1 MKQKILLIIALFAI
15 VAGARAQRLY
25 KSNVVVEKN
34 ELLESNVTIWKRWA
48 RPKIYFTKELLDARL
63 QDLAQRP
70 TEIKDIEY
78 YETGVT
84 YPEGTDENGN
94 QIRKPYY
101 NLIYYQKEVGNVR
114 NSFRG
119 TFDLYKNP
127 DGTPH
132 HAVVKSLEEG
142 TMSSGDIAIHW
153 IINEVTHE
161 GLTYPVTEVGD
172 EVCWNGNANKT
183 LYARV
188 VGITM
193 PNLTTVGEASFY
205 NGAGDVML
213 FQNLETLN
221 LPNLTTVGDHS
232 FHSGGGLCDA
242 FSSLKVLNLPN
253 LETVGEYAF
262 SGGYYLVESV
272 YVPKLKKAGGNSFV
286 IGTSEVR
293 GVQHTNVYLP
303 IDVLPR
309 RNCFQQRNGG
319 ITFHILDNGG
329 KINNLSAEA
338 ILGGVKS
345 RFLVP
350 SLGKAQALA
359 ELWSLRFNYE
369 VYSPVPV
376 SKANDGYGTMV
387 IEPGDAWA
395 SYTQDGV
402 TYANYYD
409 FNRALTAADVEK
421 PFDGTDFNVPE
432 DYRHKWFVATSY
444 TDNNKQE
451 GTLTITS
458 PFEYGV
464 RPGDGFLLQGPAF
477 SGTGDGV
484 MWVPVATV
492 PDDSYSYLESP
503 NPYTDTNY
511 FKAGTGAA
519 VAKESDGCRNFYY
532 TSPTGFWECRNTVIP
547 TNRAYLALPSE
558 MTANAKQ
565 ISFVID
571 DGEGEVTGVVNVNPD
586 RYTMS
591 EEGEL
596 VPCQGDGA
604 WYTLEGF
611 RLQGKPTTKGIYLH
625 NGRKEVIK

>member
-15 VAGARAQRLY
+15 VVGARAQTLY

-34 ELLESNVTIWKRWA
+34 ELLESNVTVWKRWA
-48 RPKIYFTKELLDARL
+48 KQRLKKEQLDARL
-63 QDLAQRP
+63 QDFAQRP

-78 YETGVT
+78 YEMNDSYSDGV
-84 YPEGTDENGN
+84 
-94 QIRKPYY
+94 QIKKPYHF
-101 NLIYYQKEVGNVR
+101 LIYYQKEVGNVR
-114 NSFRG
+114 NSFQG
-119 TFDLYKNP
+119 EFDLYKNP

-132 HAVVKSLEEG
+132 HAVVKSLREG
-142 TMSSGDIAIHW
+142 TMSVGDIAIHW

-172 EVCWNGNANKT
+172 EVCCNGGGSNSNDGLV
-183 LYARV
+183 LYHSV

-193 PNLTTVGEASFY
+193 QNLTTVGELSFF
-205 NGAGDVML
+205 NGGGGVMF

-221 LPNLTTVGDHS
+221 LPNLTTVGDES
-232 FHSGGGLCDA
+232 FFNGGGDCDA
-242 FSSLKVLNLPN
+242 FASLKVLNLLN
-253 LETVGEYAF
+253 LETVGEYVF
-262 SGGYYLVESV
+262 SGGYHLVESV
-272 YVPKLKKAGGNSFV
+272 YVPKLKKAGGYSFA
-286 IGTSEVR
+286 IGDSQVR

-309 RNCFQQRNGG
+309 WDCFQQRNGG

-329 KINNLSAEA
+329 KINNLSVNA
-338 ILGGVKS
+338 IAGGVKN

-402 TYANYYD
+402 TYVNHYD

-421 PFDGTDFNVPE
+421 PFDGTDFNAPE

-458 PFEYGV
+458 PNKYGV
-464 RPGDGFLLQGPAF
+464 RPGDGFLWQGPAF

-492 PDDSYSYLESP
+492 PHH
-503 NPYTDTNY
+503 DTNY

-519 VAKESDGCRNFYY
+519 VPRESDGCRNFYY

-571 DGEGEVTGVVNVNPD
+571 DGEGQVTGVVNVNPD

>member
-15 VAGARAQRLY
+15 VVGARAQTLY

-34 ELLESNVTIWKRWA
+34 ELLESNVTVWKRWA
-48 RPKIYFTKELLDARL
+48 KQRLKKEQLDARL
-63 QDLAQRP
+63 QDFAQRP

-78 YETGVT
+78 YEMNDSYSDGV
-84 YPEGTDENGN
+84 
-94 QIRKPYY
+94 QIKKPYHF
-101 NLIYYQKEVGNVR
+101 LIYYQKEVGNVR
-114 NSFRG
+114 NSFQG
-119 TFDLYKNP
+119 EFDLYKNP

-132 HAVVKSLEEG
+132 HAVVKSLREG
-142 TMSSGDIAIHW
+142 TMSAGDIAIHW
-153 IINEVTHE
+153 IINEVEYE

-172 EVCWNGNANKT
+172 EVCQAAGGGVSENIDGVVS
-183 LYARV
+183 YHSV

-193 PNLTTVGEASFY
+193 QNLTTVGEHSFFCGGGY
-205 NGAGDVML
+205 VMF

-221 LPNLTTVGDHS
+221 LPNLTTVGEAS
-232 FHSGGGLCDA
+232 FDCGAAEFNGENY
-242 FSSLKVLNLPN
+242 SSLKVLNLPN
-253 LETVGEYAF
+253 LETIGQ
-262 SGGYYLVESV
+262 ESFCGNFPFLESI
-272 YVPKLKKAGGNSFV
+272 YVPKLKVGSV
-286 IGTSEVR
+286 IFYMFSEKVR

-303 IDVLPR
+303 IDVLVHE
-309 RNCFQQRNGG
+309 CGFIKSNGG
-319 ITFHILDNGG
+319 VTFHILDNDGR
-329 KINNLSAEA
+329 ISNLSAET
-338 ILGGVKS
+338 IVGGVKN

-350 SLGKAQALA
+350 LGKAQALA
-359 ELWSLRFNYE
+359 QLWALAYNSKNE

-421 PFDGTDFNVPE
+421 PFDGTDFNAPE

-458 PFEYGV
+458 PNKYGV
-464 RPGDGFLLQGPAF
+464 RPGDGFLWQGPAF

-484 MWVPVATV
+484 MWVPVACNGRI
-492 PDDSYSYLESP
+492 SR
-503 NPYTDTNY
+503 PYTDTNY

-519 VAKESDGCRNFYY
+519 VPRESDGCRNFYY

-571 DGEGEVTGVVNVNPD
+571 DGEGEVTGIVSLTPNP
-586 RYTMS
+586 S
-591 EEGEL
+591 PEGEGGYYSL
-596 VPCQGDGA
+596 DGRK
-604 WYTLEGF
+604 LN
-611 RLQGKPTTKGIYLH
+611 GKPTTKGIYLH

>member
-15 VAGARAQRLY
+15 VAGARAQTLY

-48 RPKIYFTKELLDARL
+48 KQRLKKEQLDARL

-78 YETGVT
+78 YETNAI
-84 YPEGTDENGN
+84 YWDTDENGE
-94 QIRKPYY
+94 QIRKPYHF
-101 NLIYYQKEVGNVR
+101 LIYYQKEVGNVR
-114 NSFRG
+114 NSFQG

-142 TMSSGDIAIHW
+142 TMSVGDIAIHW

-172 EVCWNGNANKT
+172 NVCYNGTGASDIDGLV
-183 LYARV
+183 LYHSV

-193 PNLTTVGEASFY
+193 QNLTTVGEHSFFNGGGGVMFFQNLETLNLLNLTTVGEASFDSGTAEF
-205 NGAGDVML
+205 NGE
-213 FQNLETLN
+213 NY
-221 LPNLTTVGDHS
+221 
-232 FHSGGGLCDA
+232 
-242 FSSLKVLNLPN
+242 SSLKVLNLPN
-253 LETVGEYAF
+253 LETIG
-262 SGGYYLVESV
+262 LESFIGNFPFLESI
-272 YVPKLKKAGGNSFV
+272 YVPKLKVGNAIFYMYSKK
-286 IGTSEVR
+286 VR

-303 IDVLPR
+303 IDVLVH
-309 RNCFQQRNGG
+309 NNNFVKNNGG
-319 ITFHILDNGG
+319 VTFHILDNGG
-329 KINNLSAEA
+329 RINNLS
-338 ILGGVKS
+338 IDSSGGIKN

-350 SLGKAQALA
+350 LGKAQALVQLW
-359 ELWSLRFNYE
+359 ELTYHSEDE

-402 TYANYYD
+402 TYVNYYY
-409 FNRALTAADVEK
+409 FNRALSAADVEK
-421 PFDGTDFNVPE
+421 PFDGTAFNAPE
-432 DYRHKWFVATSY
+432 DYRHKWFVATDY
-444 TDNNKQE
+444 TDNNEQE

-458 PFEYGV
+458 PFKYAV

-484 MWVPVATV
+484 MWVPVACDYGGGI
-492 PDDSYSYLESP
+492 PH
-503 NPYTDTNY
+503 PYTGTNY

>member
-1 MKQKILLIIALFAI
+1 MKQKILLILALFAI
-15 VAGARAQRLY
+15 VAGARAQTLY

-34 ELLESNVTIWKRWA
+34 ELLESNVTIWKRMA
-48 RPKIYFTKELLDARL
+48 VQRIRKENLDVRL
-63 QDLAQRP
+63 QDLAQHP
-70 TEIKDIEY
+70 TTIKDIEY
-78 YETGVT
+78 YEMSAT
-84 YPEGTDENGN
+84 YSEGTDENGN
-94 QIRKPYY
+94 EIKKPYY
-101 NLIYYQKEVGNVR
+101 ALIYYHKEVGNVR

-119 TFDLYKNP
+119 EFDLYKNP

-132 HAVVKSLEEG
+132 HATMKELKEG

-153 IINEVTHE
+153 IINEVEYE

-172 EVCWNGNANKT
+172 GVCHPTSSSGAYYT
-183 LYARV
+183 RV

-193 PNLTTVGEASFY
+193 QNLTTVGEFSFY
-205 NGAGDVML
+205 SGGGYVTI

-221 LPNLTTVGDHS
+221 LPNLKTVSRES
-232 FHSGGGLCDA
+232 FCGPKNNDCFPLV
-242 FSSLKVLNLPN
+242 KVLYLPN
-253 LETVGEYAF
+253 LETVENDVFKG
-262 SGGYYLVESV
+262 SYYFLESI
-272 YVPKLKKAGGNSFV
+272 YVPKLKKAGEWSFYAAGN
-286 IGTSEVR
+286 TMMR
-293 GVQHTNVYLP
+293 GAKHTDVYLP
-303 IDVLPR
+303 IDVLSLKS
-309 RNCFQQRNGG
+309 CFNKGTGG

-329 KINNLSAEA
+329 KINKLPVDAVRV
-338 ILGGVKS
+338 GVKG

-421 PFDGTDFNVPE
+421 PFDGTDFNAPE

-458 PFEYGV
+458 PFKYGV
-464 RPGDGFLLQGPAF
+464 RPGDGFLWQGPAF

-492 PDDSYSYLESP
+492 PHYNYPNHYLESP

-519 VAKESDGCRNFYY
+519 VAKESDGCRNFYF
-532 TSPTGFWECRNTVIP
+532 SASMQGFYQCNNTVIP

-571 DGEGEVTGVVNVNPD
+571 DGENEVTGIVSLTPNP
-586 RYTMS
+586 S
-591 EEGEL
+591 PEGEGGYYSL
-596 VPCQGDGA
+596 DGRK
-604 WYTLEGF
+604 LD
-611 RLQGKPTTKGIYLH
+611 GKPTTKGIYIH